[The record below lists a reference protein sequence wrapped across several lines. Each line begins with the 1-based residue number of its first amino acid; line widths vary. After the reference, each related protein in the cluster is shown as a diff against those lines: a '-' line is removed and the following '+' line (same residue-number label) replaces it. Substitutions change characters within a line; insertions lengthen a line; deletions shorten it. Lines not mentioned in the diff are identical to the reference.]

1 MLVSYLNS
9 YFFLFLFL
17 SQWIEFLV
25 QISKGAE
32 IIPMGSTFGSTE

>member
-17 SQWIEFLV
+17 TQQTEFLV
-25 QISKGAE
+25 PISKGAE
-32 IIPMGSTFGSTE
+32 IIPMSATFSSTE